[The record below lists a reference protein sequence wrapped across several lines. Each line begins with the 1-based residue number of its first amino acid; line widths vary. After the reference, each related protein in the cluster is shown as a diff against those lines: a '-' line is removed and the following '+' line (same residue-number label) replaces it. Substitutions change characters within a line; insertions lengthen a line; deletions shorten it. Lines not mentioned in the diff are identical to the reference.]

1 MPATTARKHPRDRSS
16 PLTPGDYLE
25 TPVRDIMTP
34 GVVSIPEDA
43 SLRQAYRAMV
53 AHSVRAVLVVG
64 RAEGRPLGWVTARGL
79 LAWIGQEASLPSARD
94 AITERPTWVEPSAT
108 AREAVVALQQAG
120 VSHVLVRK
128 GDDAMPEGVV
138 SDLDLIAFEGD

>member
-1 MPATTARKHPRDRSS
+1 MPATTARQHSRDRSS

-64 RAEGRPLGWVTARGL
+64 RTEGRPLGWVTARGL
-79 LAWIGQEASLPSARD
+79 MGWIGKEASLPAARD

-108 AREAVVALQQAG
+108 AREAVVALLQAG

-128 GDDAMPEGVV
+128 ADDAMPEGVV
-138 SDLDLIAFEGD
+138 SDLDLIVFEGD